1 MSSLEQP
8 TRLCGAT
15 LGEYRHICAFFRN
28 TSEEYDVLIPFM
40 QEGLE
45 RGQKAVY
52 IGDPKLHQERLGR
65 LSAAGVD
72 VPAMEKAG
80 QLELRGWDETYL
92 RGGRFDEGEMLA
104 FIPQTLASAREQGFP
119 LTRLAGHG
127 DWIRDNWPGSAD
139 FLRYEIKLNQLLA
152 KDRDVILCLY
162 DLSKLGAGVVM
173 DTLRSHPMVILGGV
187 IQVNPFYMPP
197 DEFLRELT
205 ERDARARFA

>member
-1 MSSLEQP
+1 MSALEHPIQ
-8 TRLCGAT
+8 LCGTT

-28 TSEEYDVLIPFM
+28 TSEEYDVLIPFIR
-40 QEGLE
+40 EGLE

-52 IGDPKLHQERLGR
+52 IGDPKLHQERLGM

-92 RGGRFDEGEMLA
+92 RDGRFDIGEMLD
-104 FIPQTLASAREQGFP
+104 FIPRTLESAREQGFS
-119 LTRLAGHG
+119 LTRMAGHG
-127 DWIRDNWPGSAD
+127 EWIGDNCPGSAD
-139 FLRYEIKLNQLLA
+139 FLRYEIKLNQLIP

-187 IQVNPFYMPP
+187 IQVNPFYVPP
-197 DEFLRELT
+197 DEFLRELA
-205 ERDARARFA
+205 ERDTLHRFA

>member
-1 MSSLEQP
+1 MSSLEP
-8 TRLCGAT
+8 PIRLCGT
-15 LGEYRHICAFFRN
+15 PLGEYRHICAFFRN
-28 TSEEYDVLIPFM
+28 TGEEYDVLIPFM
-40 QEGLE
+40 REGLE

-52 IGDPKLHQERLGR
+52 IGDPKLHHERLGR
-65 LSAAGVD
+65 LGAAGVD

-92 RGGRFDEGEMLA
+92 RAGRFDEGEMLA

-187 IQVNPFYMPP
+187 IQVNPFYVPP